1 MYMSKIKTTHV
12 GSLPRSK
19 ELSELLFKKDKK
31 ELFDQSQ
38 LDKIIEDNVNR
49 IVKKQI
55 DIGIDVI
62 SDGEMS
68 KISYATYVKDR
79 IQGFSGESERKAP
92 KDLDDF
98 PSYKEKIARSGGTP
112 TYTRPCCTDELKIK
126 DTKSLT
132 KDIDNLKKALKINN
146 HDIAFMNSASPG
158 VISNFLPNKFYKND
172 DEYLNSLSKI
182 MKLEYEEITNN
193 NLYLQIDC
201 PDLALARH
209 MTFKDVDEKSFLF
222 RAEKQVEFLNE
233 AVRDIDSSK
242 LRMHICWGNYEGPH
256 TYDIAL
262 EKILPIA
269 FKANIQ
275 TYLIEAS
282 NPRHAHEWKV
292 FENIKVPNDKIIVPG
307 VIDSTSN
314 FVEHEELV
322 KERIIKYSKVIPKDQ
337 LMAGSDCGFS
347 TFAGFGNVDENIVY
361 KKFESLVA
369 GATLASNAI

>member
-1 MYMSKIKTTHV
+1 MDKIKTTHV

-19 ELSELLFKKDKK
+19 KLSEILFKKDKN
-31 ELFDQSQ
+31 ELFDQGE
-38 LDKIIEDNVNR
+38 LDKIIEEDVNK

-55 DIGIDVI
+55 DIGIDII

-79 IQGFSGESERKAP
+79 LHGFSGESERRAP

-98 PSYKEKIARSGGTP
+98 PSYKEKIAKSGGTP
-112 TYTRPCCTDELKIK
+112 TYTRPCCTADLKIK

-132 KDIDNLKKALKINN
+132 KDISNLKSALKKNN
-146 HDIAFMNSASPG
+146 HSQGFINSASPG

-172 DEYLNSLSKI
+172 DKYLEALSKM
-182 MKLEYEEITNN
+182 MKTEYDEITKND
-193 NLYLQIDC
+193 LLLQIDC

-209 MTFKDVDEKSFLF
+209 MTFKNVSDEEFLV
-222 RAEKQVEFLNE
+222 RAEKQIECLNE
-233 AVRDIDSSK
+233 AIKDIDASK

-256 TYDIAL
+256 IHDIGL

-269 FKANIQ
+269 LKANIQ

-282 NPRHAHEWKV
+282 NPRHAHEWQV
-292 FENIKVPNDKIIVPG
+292 FENIKLPNDKVIVPG

-314 FVEHEELV
+314 FVEHENLV
-322 KERIIKYSKVIPKDQ
+322 KNRIIQYSKVIDKDQ

-369 GATLASNAI
+369 GAELASNAI